1 MATTY
6 ADYNRDRIGWFFGLT
21 AARFTVLALATLPV
35 FWAVSRGAWAAALAL
50 LAIWVVVLL
59 VTIVP
64 VRGRSAT
71 GWMIAAAAHAVGGLL
86 GWTSFRSHAA
96 KGRAEDLATP
106 DLPGVLAGVQI
117 HDGPPWGSGLRR
129 VAVIQDHATKA
140 WAVTAAVVHPG
151 IGLDGGE
158 ERHRFGEALS
168 GLIDVA
174 ARTEKITEVIIMVR
188 TVPEDG
194 AEREMW
200 VRSHRRA
207 DSPPLARRINADLAR
222 ALTQASVRTEQF
234 VTIVVPERRITR
246 SAKESGGGLE
256 GRARELYL
264 LMAEVEAQLRGPLAM
279 TSVTWL
285 TSPELALACR
295 TGFAPGDRAGIV
307 EALAMRENA
316 VRDATNSPSAR
327 SSSGAGND
335 GLDAGAA
342 PSAAPAVGGGVNADV
357 PWAMAGPSGADPA
370 VRHFSHDAWNS
381 ISATI
386 TLPTRGAVMGALAPV
401 LTPSEPGERRSFMV
415 AYPIVAQSTADR
427 QSGNSEWA
435 ADTAGALRSK
445 LGMKT
450 GARQREEAA
459 KAYGMDA
466 KLARGH
472 AMTRPYAVCTVT
484 VPKTARITEYGR
496 RLDADIRRA
505 GFAPLRLDLS
515 QDTGFAASTIPLGVS
530 LTRRGDA

>member
-6 ADYNRDRIGWFFGLT
+6 ADYTRDRIGWFFGLT
-21 AARFTVLALATLPV
+21 AARLVVLALASLPV
-35 FWAVSRGAWAAALAL
+35 FWAVSRGAWVAALGL
-50 LAIWVVVLL
+50 LVIWVVLLL

-71 GWMIAAAAHAVGGLL
+71 GWLVAAAGHSVGGLL

-96 KGRAEDLATP
+96 QGRTEDLATP
-106 DLPGVLAGVQI
+106 DLPGVLSGIQI

-129 VAVIQDHATKA
+129 VAVIQDHTTRV

-151 IGLDGGE
+151 IGLDGGDV
-158 ERHRFGEALS
+158 RHRYGEGLS

-174 ARTEKITEVIIMVR
+174 ARTEKITEVIVMVR

-194 AEREMW
+194 AERELW

-207 DSPPLARRINADLAR
+207 DSPQLASRTNADLAR

-234 VTIVVPERRITR
+234 VTLVVPERRITK
-246 SAKESGGGLE
+246 SARESGGGIE

-264 LMAEVEAQLRGPLAM
+264 LMGEVEAQLRGPLAM

-307 EALAMRENA
+307 EALSLRDNA
-316 VRDATNSPSAR
+316 NRGSTKRGESTSPKGDGDGYERGAAT
-327 SSSGAGND
+327 
-335 GLDAGAA
+335 GAA
-342 PSAAPAVGGGVNADV
+342 PSLGGGVNADV

-415 AYPIVAQSTADR
+415 AYPIVAQSAADR
-427 QSGNSEWA
+427 RSGNSEWA
-435 ADTAGALRSK
+435 ADTAAALRSK

-496 RLDADIRRA
+496 RLDADVRRA

-515 QDTGFAASTIPLGVS
+515 QDTGFAASTIPLGIS
-530 LTRRGDA
+530 LTRKGDA